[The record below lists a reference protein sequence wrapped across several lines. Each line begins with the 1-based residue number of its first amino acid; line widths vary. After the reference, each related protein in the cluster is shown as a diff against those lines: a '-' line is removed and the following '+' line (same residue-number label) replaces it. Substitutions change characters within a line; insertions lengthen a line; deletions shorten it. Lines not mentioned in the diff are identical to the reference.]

1 MPDSQRPP
9 VELPPPTP
17 ECDPHHR
24 ESDGRRKSDKIV
36 AWWNKHGYLALLAAS
51 CIPSVFVG
59 YLWATNSIQDL
70 VTEQAERYEKRLEA
84 AEKRF
89 DETSAYFR
97 AILTER
103 NKQLVDIRADKDSQL
118 AEKDKQIGTLQ
129 GQLYDLG
136 QQALGRVGD
145 AAQKAATATQQA
157 ADALRRQ
164 PSGDGVK

>member
-1 MPDSQRPP
+1 MPDSQRTP

-24 ESDGRRKSDKIV
+24 ESDGRRKSDQIV
-36 AWWNKHGYLALLAAS
+36 SWWNKHGYLALLAAS

-70 VTEQAERYEKRLEA
+70 VTDQAERYEKRLEA

-89 DETSAYFR
+89 DASNIYFR
-97 AILTER
+97 DL
-103 NKQLVDIRADKDSQL
+103 LADKN
-118 AEKDKQIGTLQ
+118 KQIGTLQ

-136 QQALGRVGD
+136 QKAIGGVTG
-145 AAQKAATATQQA
+145 AVEKAATATQQA
-157 ADALRRQ
+157 TDALRRQ
-164 PSGDGVK
+164 PADADGK

>member
-17 ECDPHHR
+17 ECDPHTR
-24 ESDGRRKSDKIV
+24 GSDGRRKSDQIV

-70 VTEQAERYEKRLEA
+70 VSDQAERYERRLEA

-89 DETSAYFR
+89 DESNIYFR
-97 AILTER
+97 DL
-103 NKQLVDIRADKDSQL
+103 L
-118 AEKDKQIGTLQ
+118 ASKNNQIGTLQ
-129 GQLYDLG
+129 AQLYDLG
-136 QQALGRVGD
+136 NRALGGVTD
-145 AAQKAATATQQA
+145 AAEKAATATQQA
-157 ADALRRQ
+157 ADALKIQRTDPAPPARGNE
-164 PSGDGVK
+164 SR